1 MATDLTWQ
9 PVLDLVTALQAADVR
24 ADLDPAALNL
34 PAAWVTVEG
43 LQAANVARDLALDV
57 AVYLIA
63 PDQDYARALEDL
75 AELFNRVVPG
85 VLVPDGRVV
94 PQGVVLPDSSTP
106 LPALR
111 VPVRLYESE

>member
-1 MATDLTWQ
+1 MTTSLTFG
-9 PVLDLVTALQAADVR
+9 PVEALVAALRAAGVR
-24 ADLDPAALNL
+24 ADMDPSNLNL

-43 LQAANVARDLALDV
+43 IQAANLRTDVAIYV

-63 PDQDYARALEDL
+63 PDQDYGRALEAL
-75 AELFNRVVPG
+75 ADLFNLAVPG
-85 VLVPDGRVV
+85 VFSPDGQTV
-94 PQGVVLPDSSTP
+94 PQGVILPDSSTP